1 MYSGF
6 EELEMSQRF
15 VQRYIA
21 TLTAAGEW
29 IEYDRNLKGWNLTE
43 WLLRVTPTSSIWKR
57 VIERTYGIQNT
68 TIAGFGSFTKAAEA
82 LGYTQ
87 SSISQMIASLENEL
101 GIKLL
106 TRSRYGIKLTIEGAE
121 LFPFIERSI
130 YQYRSMQE
138 KADEI
143 KGIETGVIRVG
154 TISSVTCHWMP
165 QLINGFKK
173 EYPNVQFLFHQGDYT
188 LIPEWI
194 ASGQIDFGFI
204 NPLAKEKSIRL
215 RDIAKE
221 PYILL
226 EEGDYSEPMTAFE
239 AAGIQP
245 NIQYT
250 VHDDYAIM
258 MMVEAGLGVS
268 ILAELILRRTNYD
281 IVCLPVNPPVTR
293 TLAIAFK
300 DNDSLPIA
308 SKYFIDYLME
318 HKDRLP

>member
-1 MYSGF
+1 MN
-6 EELEMSQRF
+6 
-15 VQRYIA
+15 RYIA
-21 TLTAAGEW
+21 LQKI
-29 IEYDRNLKGWNLTE
+29 IELG
-43 WLLRVTPTSSIWKR
+43 
-57 VIERTYGIQNT
+57 G
-68 TIAGFGSFTKAAEA
+68 FTKAADA

-106 TRSRYGIKLTIEGAE
+106 TRSRHGVKLTIEGTE

-130 YQYRSMQE
+130 YQYRSMKE
-138 KADEI
+138 KANEI

-154 TISSVTCHWMP
+154 TVSSVTCHWMP
-165 QLINGFKK
+165 QLINGFKE
-173 EYPNVQFLFHQGDYT
+173 EYPNVQFLFHQGDYA

-204 NPLAKEKSIRL
+204 NPLADTNLKTKTVKSDEMLAVLPKNYPLAKKKSIQL
-215 RDIAKE
+215 QDIATE

-226 EEGDYSEPMTAFE
+226 EEGHYSEPMAAFE

-250 VHDDYAIM
+250 IHDDYAIM
-258 MMVEAGLGVS
+258 LMVESGLGVS

-281 IVCLPVNPPVTR
+281 IVCLPIDPPITR
-293 TLAIAFK
+293 TLAVGYK
-300 DNDSLPIA
+300 DKDSLPIA
-308 SKYFIDYLME
+308 SKYFIDYLLE
-318 HKDRLP
+318 HKDELP